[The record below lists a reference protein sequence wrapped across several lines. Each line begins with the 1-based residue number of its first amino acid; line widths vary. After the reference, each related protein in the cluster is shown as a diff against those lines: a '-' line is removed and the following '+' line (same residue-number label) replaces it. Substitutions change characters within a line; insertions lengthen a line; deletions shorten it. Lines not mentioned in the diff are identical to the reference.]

1 MHLVMTIP
9 SCRGALHIL
18 ALIALDEFE
27 RPKIGTYRD
36 NIPHHTA
43 AGVRIPIL
51 CSKNTPVMHN
61 VPNIDP
67 NNTAISPHSTAE
79 TSVLIASNFSSS
91 SSSSSSSPF
100 AVRSNR
106 KTRSSRKNN
115 HDKAHTAGSQQST
128 IELKKKLELRSKR
141 IQTIE
146 KAKKI
151 SSLDNSPANDRQ
163 LHVLRMVYDEITMY
177 PAEPWI
183 AILAIIIHRSFK
195 QVKNW
200 FSNERQKRGTGEES
214 TVTSSIGEKIRVRP
228 ISRDSCS
235 DWSDEWFEE
244 VVMIYHYRVLCNLRW
259 QAGRALSDINSV
271 YDRRL

>member
-67 NNTAISPHSTAE
+67 NNTAISPHSTTE

-183 AILAIIIHRSFK
+183 AILAIIIHRYTINDYYIRSADTDDFIAHSSDHSSK
-195 QVKNW
+195 LRIGSPMSDKNAAQAKKVL
-200 FSNERQKRGTGEES
+200 SPHRSGKRFASGPSPVIAAVTGR
-214 TVTSSIGEKIRVRP
+214 TNG
-228 ISRDSCS
+228 
-235 DWSDEWFEE
+235 
-244 VVMIYHYRVLCNLRW
+244 LRK
-259 QAGRALSDINSV
+259 L
-271 YDRRL
+271 

>member
-183 AILAIIIHRSFK
+183 AILAIIIHRY
-195 QVKNW
+195 
-200 FSNERQKRGTGEES
+200 T
-214 TVTSSIGEKIRVRP
+214 
-228 ISRDSCS
+228 
-235 DWSDEWFEE
+235 
-244 VVMIYHYRVLCNLRW
+244 
-259 QAGRALSDINSV
+259 IND
-271 YDRRL
+271 YYIC